1 MAMMRNNVVMLFVLD
16 LLGSPV
22 ELDITADQEQLQA
35 SLHSQT

>member
-1 MAMMRNNVVMLFVLD
+1 MMRNNVVMPFVLG

-35 SLHSQT
+35 LLHSQT